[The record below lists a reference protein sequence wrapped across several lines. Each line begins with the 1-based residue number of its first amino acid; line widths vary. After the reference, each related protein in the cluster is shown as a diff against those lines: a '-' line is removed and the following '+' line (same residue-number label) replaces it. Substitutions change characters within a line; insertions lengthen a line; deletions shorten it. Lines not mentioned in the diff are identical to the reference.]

1 MAQEHVSNTGRI
13 WKVFGILSAV
23 TVVEVYLGILKPD
36 FLHMNNFLSMSLL
49 NWIFFALTIYKA
61 YYIVY
66 AFMHMEGE
74 KKSLRSAVLLPL
86 IILILYL
93 LFILLTEGDY
103 IYEVFKNSSI
113 KWNFYQYINSKRG
126 YALRAFFYFCPLTVI
141 L

>member
-74 KKSLRSAVLLPL
+74 KSSLKMAVVSPLLFL
-86 IILILYL
+86 VVYL
-93 LFILLTEGDY
+93 LFILLIEGDY
-103 IYEVFKNSSI
+103 IYEVFRDSTI
-113 KWNFYQYINSKRG
+113 KWNF
-126 YALRAFFYFCPLTVI
+126 
-141 L
+141 